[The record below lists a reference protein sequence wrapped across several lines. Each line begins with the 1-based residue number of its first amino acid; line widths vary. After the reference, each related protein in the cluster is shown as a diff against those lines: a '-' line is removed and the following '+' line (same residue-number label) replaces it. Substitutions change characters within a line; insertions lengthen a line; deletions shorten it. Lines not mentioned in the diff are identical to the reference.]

1 MYCKIDKKC
10 LGQQDMENVQKI
22 LSGNEIPIQT
32 NKDIL
37 SNTYNI
43 RNKTHDNI
51 KNIIMKQEKKPMS
64 VKTIYLI
71 RI

>member
-1 MYCKIDKKC
+1 
-10 LGQQDMENVQKI
+10 MENVQKI
-22 LSGNEIPIQT
+22 LPGTEIPIQT

-51 KNIIMKQEKKPMS
+51 KNIIKKQEKNPMS
-64 VKTIYLI
+64 VKTIYLV